1 MLKELNNKIAVKQA
15 LAEKY
20 NHLAMLAGSSVKRST
35 YLWHAARFRAQL
47 SDLKHKLA
55 QKEAERAANAS

>member
-15 LAEKY
+15 LADKY
-20 NHLAMLAGSSVKRST
+20 NRLAMLAGSSVKRRV

-47 SDLKHKLA
+47 SDLNHKLN
-55 QKEAERAANAS
+55 QKLAERAANAS